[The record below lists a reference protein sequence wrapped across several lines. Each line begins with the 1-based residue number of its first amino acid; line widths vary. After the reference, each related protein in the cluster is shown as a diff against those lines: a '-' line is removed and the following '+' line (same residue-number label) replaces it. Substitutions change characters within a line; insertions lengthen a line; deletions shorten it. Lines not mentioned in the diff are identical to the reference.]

1 MPYNEMQYKAMQR
14 NATQRNATQRNA
26 MQCMGKDNHGDHSL
40 YMKKNGSLP
49 ILRLYA
55 GFMWKNCEKQ
65 YQQELWIT
73 IPTRIVKSKTN
84 GIVKSVGS
92 NKNCEK

>member
-1 MPYNEMQYKAMQR
+1 MQGKAMQGK
-14 NATQRNATQRNA
+14 ATQRNA

-55 GFMWKNCEKQ
+55 GFMLAN
-65 YQQELWIT
+65 
-73 IPTRIVKSKTN
+73 
-84 GIVKSVGS
+84 
-92 NKNCEK
+92 

>member
-1 MPYNEMQYKAMQR
+1 MQGKAMQGK
-14 NATQRNATQRNA
+14 AAQRNAMQCHA

-55 GFMWKNCEKQ
+55 GFM
-65 YQQELWIT
+65 LLL
-73 IPTRIVKSKTN
+73 
-84 GIVKSVGS
+84 
-92 NKNCEK
+92 